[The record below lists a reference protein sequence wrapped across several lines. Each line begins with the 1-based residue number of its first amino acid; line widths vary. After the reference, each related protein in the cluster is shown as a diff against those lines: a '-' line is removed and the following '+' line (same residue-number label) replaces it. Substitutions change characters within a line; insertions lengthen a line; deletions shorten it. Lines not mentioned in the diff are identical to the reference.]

1 MEDGVFTDSLGREY
15 DLNKYIIIFTANV
28 PKDKV
33 TKSFSP
39 ELLSRFNLK
48 FSFSNLTAD
57 EKEEYLHKRLKRIEK
72 DIQDKLH
79 INVDSDTEKRILNF
93 NYKKY
98 ENMRD
103 INSEL
108 MKRVSSELYPL
119 LYGKDIKNHLNDK

>member
-1 MEDGVFTDSLGREY
+1 M
-15 DLNKYIIIFTANV
+15 
-28 PKDKV
+28 
-33 TKSFSP
+33 
-39 ELLSRFNLK
+39 
-48 FSFSNLTAD
+48 TAD